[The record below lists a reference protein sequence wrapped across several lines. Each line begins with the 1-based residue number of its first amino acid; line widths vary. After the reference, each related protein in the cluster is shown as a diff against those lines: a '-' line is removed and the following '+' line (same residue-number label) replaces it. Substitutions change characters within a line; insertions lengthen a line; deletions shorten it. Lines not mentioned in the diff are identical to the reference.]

1 MSRAADR
8 ELRAALPM
16 RAGTAPIED
25 VATVFRFGGPQT
37 TPLTPSSG
45 ARCCRHHLN
54 WPCLKTLFAR

>member
-25 VATVFRFGGPQT
+25 VATVFRFGGGEQVEEERAQARG
-37 TPLTPSSG
+37 SERSG
-45 ARCCRHHLN
+45 QRLV
-54 WPCLKTLFAR
+54 PGTLFTR